1 MDTLKDEKPVDTA
14 EDALQAQESRTS
26 EEDTR
31 PVVEVEHSDE
41 SFRHC
46 KYCVFV

>member
-26 EEDTR
+26 EENTR

-46 KYCVFV
+46 EYCVFV